1 MKHKNL
7 SFIKMIYNN
16 PASFLGFQETSE
28 YFHCSLLG
36 RLASA
41 ALIVH
46 SDTTFKSSNLKLLM
60 RVRSFKKQGGKDF
73 LQPQMSH
80 QAKKKKNLPI
90 SQGQWAL
97 TSRLSLSVFK
107 MTVQVVATLFAFIP
121 KGSQQEN
128 WWVSHRLKMCR
139 FKLNAALTLQSSI
152 NNWHLASDRVS

>member
-80 QAKKKKNLPI
+80 QAKKKKKPSHQPRPMGSDI
-90 SQGQWAL
+90 KAFP
-97 TSRLSLSVFK
+97 LSVQDDGTGCSNLVCFHSK
-107 MTVQVVATLFAFIP
+107 GISAGKLMSVPQTKNVPFQTECSSDFTVI
-121 KGSQQEN
+121 
-128 WWVSHRLKMCR
+128 
-139 FKLNAALTLQSSI
+139 
-152 NNWHLASDRVS
+152 D